1 MQDYQACLAPSPI
14 FLRQSARADTS
25 GPQLGMRAA
34 ECELLCSTITFGDLD
49 LTPLRPYA
57 PTLLHLFRAAGGIR
71 EGRVWISDVIFWCA
85 GSALA

>member
-49 LTPLRPYA
+49 LTPPRPYA
-57 PTLLHLFRAAGGIR
+57 PTPLRPHASPPIPCGWRDSRRKSL
-71 EGRVWISDVIFWCA
+71 DQ
-85 GSALA
+85 